1 MKPSIADVLEA
12 IRSQMTSKTNLD
24 VFMGAPDSSTS
35 GIYLYPFHFQEM
47 PAVRNRPTRS
57 ALAVQSRELIIRCLL
72 IGNPPGNLE
81 VLSHGLDYLH
91 DHPVMELE
99 NEVIRISISNMQ
111 AEDLTQIFLASG
123 MIYRLAVGFDVQ
135 FTCK

>member
-1 MKPSIADVLEA
+1 MKPSIADVLKT
-12 IRSQMTSKTNLD
+12 IRNQMTSITNLD
-24 VFMGAPDSSTS
+24 VFVGAPDSSTS
-35 GIYLYPFHFQEM
+35 GIYLFPFHFQEM
-47 PAVRNRPTRS
+47 SGFRNRPTRS
-57 ALAVQSRELIIRCLL
+57 APAVQSRELAIRCLL
-72 IGNPPGNLE
+72 IANPPGNLE
-81 VLSHGLDYLH
+81 VLGHGLDYLH
-91 DHPVMELE
+91 DHPIMELE